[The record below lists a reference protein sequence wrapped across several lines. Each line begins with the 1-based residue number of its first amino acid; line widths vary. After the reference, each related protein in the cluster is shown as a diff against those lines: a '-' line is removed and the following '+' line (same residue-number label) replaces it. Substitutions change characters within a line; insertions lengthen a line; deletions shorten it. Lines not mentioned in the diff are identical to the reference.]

1 MSEDAEATFWRV
13 AVGRRREHRPL
24 LDEGFGPMARFLPTI
39 LGRGAVMEAGG
50 LFQLHPHQSEAA
62 KNAWRWIIAVREA
75 YGSAVQAAL
84 FGDIVDLV
92 AVDASMTR
100 PVSRL
105 RGYAPVLGYPQDP
118 TIAEAPVRVFAS
130 VMRWIQGGFA
140 GIVLIGDRAEQQTYL
155 RACATGIV
163 ADDLTHAEALQLKMR
178 REVPALPKLFV
189 AEAA

>member
-1 MSEDAEATFWRV
+1 MEATFWRV
-13 AVGRRREHRPL
+13 AVRRGRRERPL
-24 LDEGFGPMARFLPTI
+24 LDEAFGAMGRFLPTI

-50 LFQLHPHQSEAA
+50 LFQLHPRQDDAP
-62 KNAWRWIIAVREA
+62 KRAWRWIVAVREA
-75 YGSAVQAAL
+75 YGSAVDAAL

-100 PVSRL
+100 PLSRL
-105 RGYAPVLGYPQDP
+105 RGFAPVLGYPQDP
-118 TIAEAPVRVFAS
+118 TIADSPVRIFAS
-130 VMRWIQGGFA
+130 VLRWIHGGFA
-140 GIVLIGDRAEQQTYL
+140 GVVLIGDRGEQQVYL

-163 ADDLTHAEALQLKMR
+163 ADDLLHAEALQLKMR